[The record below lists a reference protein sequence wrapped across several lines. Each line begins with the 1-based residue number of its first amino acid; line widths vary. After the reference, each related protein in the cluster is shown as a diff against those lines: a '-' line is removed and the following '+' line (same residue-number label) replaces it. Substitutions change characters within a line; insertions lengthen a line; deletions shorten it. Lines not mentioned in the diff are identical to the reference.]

1 MPLPHPH
8 LQRPPLRSPCLQ
20 HSHETRCIARTA
32 LAYLSQLDAGAHLGR
47 SPFQQYKLRLL
58 THGAVT
64 ECEGEFGIPALSLLT
79 IPLSYN
85 PPGEPHVQASLQSRY
100 TPYVC
105 ILEMHRPSRGADI
118 VHWHLRSQVNDVL
131 PGVHSSA
138 SSRSSSSSSPS
149 LTTFGGF
156 QRSLTFCHQSLCRE
170 LASTNVLLSL
180 PYRVYRKTCALHC
193 RSAAG
198 LPRALFYGCSH
209 FPRPGE
215 ATEALRPG
223 PSDGITDTHI
233 CHTRSA
239 SQHLVL
245 ASVRLCDLTDE
256 AEAEA
261 AQTLQRCSGKHGNGS
276 CGYFGIG
283 VGNARTSI
291 RYGMPELRVPVI

>member
-20 HSHETRCIARTA
+20 HSHETHCIARTT

-47 SPFQQYKLRLL
+47 SPFQQYKLLLL

-64 ECEGEFGIPALSLLT
+64 ECEGDFGIPALSLLT

-156 QRSLTFCHQSLCRE
+156 QRFLTFCHQSLCRE

-180 PYRVYRKTCALHC
+180 PYRVYRKTCTLHLLRC
-193 RSAAG
+193 SFTKG
-198 LPRALFYGCSH
+198 LLYGAYTFH
-209 FPRPGE
+209 VLGRP
-215 ATEALRPG
+215 LSLG
-223 PSDGITDTHI
+223 PSDGITDI
-233 CHTRSA
+233 QCHTRSA

-245 ASVRLCDLTDE
+245 ASVRLCNLTDE
-256 AEAEA
+256 VEA

-276 CGYFGIG
+276 CGFFGIG
-283 VGNARTSI
+283 VGNACTSI